1 MTASPVRPLTP
12 TQARVAQLV
21 ARGKTYQEI
30 GADLNISPRTAEH
43 HVYDIANLLPDD
55 GLPQYRR
62 VQRWASQTGRAA

>member
-1 MTASPVRPLTP
+1 MTVSPVRPLTP

-21 ARGKTYQEI
+21 ALGKTYIEI
-30 GADLNISPRTAEH
+30 GADLSMAPHTVRH

-62 VQRWASQTGRAA
+62 VQRWAAHTNAA